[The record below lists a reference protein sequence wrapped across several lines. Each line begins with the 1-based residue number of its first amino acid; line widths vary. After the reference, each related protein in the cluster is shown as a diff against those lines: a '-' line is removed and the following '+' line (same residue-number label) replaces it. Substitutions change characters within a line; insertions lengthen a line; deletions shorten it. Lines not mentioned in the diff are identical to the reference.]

1 MAITDAQKAKLNK
14 MNRAAQDI
22 SLGTV
27 LQTAETDIGAL
38 KTNTAKVVRGKY
50 VAILADETAGSKTI
64 NAGITISGFIVQVY
78 RANILLADYKVTATT
93 TNLKVETNST
103 DYVVTTGDVIN
114 YIVWSA

>member
-50 VAILADETAGSKTI
+50 AIIQADVTATHKTI
-64 NAGITISGFIVQVY
+64 NTGVTISGFIVQIY
-78 RANILLADYKVTATT
+78 RSNILFADYKVTATA
-93 TNLKVETNST
+93 TNLKIESNST
-103 DYVVTTGDVIN
+103 DYELTVGDVIN